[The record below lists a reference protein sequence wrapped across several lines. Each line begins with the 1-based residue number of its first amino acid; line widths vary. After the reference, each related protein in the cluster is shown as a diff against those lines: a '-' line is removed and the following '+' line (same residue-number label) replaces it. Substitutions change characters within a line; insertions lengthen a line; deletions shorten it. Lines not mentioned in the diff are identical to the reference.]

1 MIVIKCLHS
10 EWKRKKNRLI
20 ATELSE
26 VCGIPSTIPPSTFLI
41 KINFLFR
48 LIHDSEKPRFKTFWH
63 IPSHRLCSTVDE
75 LGFLVIKKHWACLCS
90 LVSSLT
96 YRRLHPVCWSFD
108 QLFSNNLVKWISAT
122 KVKSPKKSNPAPRKI
137 YWKCEQN
144 ITISHSLWQLPK
156 AEQTQ
161 YPALI
166 YSKVNTLFSLIL
178 YINNSK

>member
-10 EWKRKKNRLI
+10 EWKRKKNRLK

-96 YRRLHPVCWSFD
+96 YRRLHPVCWSFN

-122 KVKSPKKSNPAPRKI
+122 KVKSPEKKQSGSKKNLLKMRAK
-137 YWKCEQN
+137 YNN
-144 ITISHSLWQLPK
+144 IS
-156 AEQTQ
+156 
-161 YPALI
+161 
-166 YSKVNTLFSLIL
+166 FSLAATKSWTNTIPSPDL
-178 YINNSK
+178 FQS